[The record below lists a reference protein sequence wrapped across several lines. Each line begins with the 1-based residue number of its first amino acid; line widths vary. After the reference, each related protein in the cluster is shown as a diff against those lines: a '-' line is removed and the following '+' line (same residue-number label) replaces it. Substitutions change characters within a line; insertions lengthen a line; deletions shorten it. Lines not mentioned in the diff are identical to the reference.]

1 MPKTVLEKSIEIN
14 APAAKVWRVFIDP
27 VLTRQMGGEYVADWK
42 VGGSFGW
49 KGLDGKMYT
58 EGTIL
63 QIEPEKCLQHNL
75 FSSGP
80 GREVASVITY
90 VLQEKDGYTT
100 LHSREE
106 FTNPLN
112 EKEYTDA
119 WEGWDAA
126 LLVVKELAEK

>member
-14 APAAKVWRVFIDP
+14 APSAKVWRVFTDP
-27 VLTRQMGGEYVADWK
+27 VLTRQMGGEYVADWQ

-63 QIEPEKCLQHNL
+63 QIEPEKRLQHNL
-75 FSSGP
+75 FSPGQ

-90 VLQEKDGYTT
+90 DLHEKDGHTT
-100 LHSREE
+100 LRSREE

-112 EKEYTDA
+112 EKEYSDA
-119 WEGWDAA
+119 SEGWDTA
-126 LLVVKELAEK
+126 LLAVKELAEK